1 MATVVGWCLVFGPGD
16 WLVFHA
22 RGRQGDVSDGFSI
35 GVCFGVGGGGSVEL
49 CGRLPAGLTVDWSF
63 TSSVPVASEV
73 HYHEGKQV
81 VHMAKHPSVASIKDQ
96 LTVKTEQDYCWMW
109 TNNLRLPF
117 RIEVQLVKAR

>member
-1 MATVVGWCLVFGPGD
+1 MAFALAAALATGPAEAETVSIRWN
-16 WLVFHA
+16 
-22 RGRQGDVSDGFSI
+22 SDGQFVYGT
-35 GVCFGVGGGGSVEL
+35 GVSGGGSVEL

-117 RIEVQLVKAR
+117 RIDVQLVKAR